1 MSAQPG
7 PDEIDPALLERIEGL
22 EEIVADDPSD
32 HTARFMLA
40 TEYAK
45 AHRHADAIPHF
56 EQVLVADPEYTA
68 AYRGLGRAL
77 VAGGDT
83 ARAREVFERGVVVAD
98 RTGDYQSGKEMEVFL
113 RRYTQGA

>member
-1 MSAQPG
+1 MSGTSGSDAV
-7 PDEIDPALLERIEGL
+7 DPALLERIEGL
-22 EEIVADDPSD
+22 EGIVADDPAD

-40 TEYAK
+40 TELAK

-56 EQVLVADPEYTA
+56 EQVIVADPEYTA

-77 VAGGDT
+77 VSEGNTAG
-83 ARAREVFERGVVVAD
+83 AREVFERGVVVAD